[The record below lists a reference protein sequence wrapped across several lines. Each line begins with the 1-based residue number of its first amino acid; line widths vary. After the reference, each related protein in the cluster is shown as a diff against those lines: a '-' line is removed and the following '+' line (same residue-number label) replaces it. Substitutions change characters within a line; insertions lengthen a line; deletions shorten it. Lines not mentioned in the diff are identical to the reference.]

1 MKPFSHWG
9 LERPRTSFL
18 FTGLFA
24 LVMVVLAALPAI
36 APATFSFLH
45 PPQIDTDPENML
57 AEDEPKRVFHREA
70 KSEYALYD
78 QIVVGVIAPGNPDGV
93 FNPGTLA
100 NVAALVDY
108 AAGLEGVIGPEIL
121 SPGTVDNIE
130 QAGLGT
136 VSFDWLMPEVPTNR
150 EDSLAVRDRL
160 LNLPMMKGSMISE
173 DGRSLLLYIPIE
185 SKDLSHQVSTALL
198 EKIATLPLAETGE
211 EYHITGL
218 PVANDTFGVEM
229 FKQMALSAPMA
240 MVLILL
246 LMYFF
251 FRRWSIILA
260 PMIVA
265 MFSVMA
271 TMGLLVAT
279 GQTIHIMS
287 SMIPIFIMP
296 IAVLDGVHMLS
307 EFYDVYPR
315 FRDRKKA
322 MKHVLGQLWKPM
334 LFTSITTMAG
344 FGSLALAPIPPVQV
358 FGIFIA
364 FGVFLAW
371 ILTIILIPAWVALFK
386 EEHFEGFGGAKAAA
400 DTEKPGRILPLIG
413 RGAVR
418 FRFAVLAGALII
430 AGVAAYGISLI
441 RINDN
446 PVRWFEKDHRIRV
459 ADSLLNERFAGT
471 YPAYLNLRA
480 DSPDAFKDPEL
491 LRYITRLEEAVAANP
506 NVGATRSLPEV
517 VMTVYRELL
526 EGDPAYFRIPDSAAG
541 VAQTLLTY
549 ESSHRPEDL
558 YHLVTPDY
566 SEAVIWFQLRSGDN
580 HDMESVVRD
589 VDAFLAANPP
599 PRELQS
605 EWFGLTYI
613 NVIWQDRMVAGMLN
627 SLLSSFAVV
636 LILMM
641 VLFRSFLWGIL
652 AMIPLTLTIGF
663 LYGVI
668 GLIGKD
674 YDMPVAVL
682 SSLSLGLAVD
692 YAIHFLARS
701 REIQSRTGSWG
712 DSIREIFSEPA
723 RAISRNIIVVGVGFL
738 PLLLAPLVPYQT
750 VGFLISSILLVAG
763 AVTLVLLPA
772 LITVLRKYLFPSEPE
787 TLSSGT
793 SHE

>member
-1 MKPFSHWG
+1 MKAFSQWG
-9 LERPRTSFL
+9 LDRPRLSF
-18 FTGLFA
+18 FVAGLFA
-24 LVMVVLAALPAI
+24 LVLVLLAALPAI
-36 APATFSFLH
+36 APSTFSFLH

-57 AEDEPKRVFHREA
+57 ADDEPERVFHRESKDA
-70 KSEYALYD
+70 YALYD
-78 QIVVGVIAPGNPDGV
+78 QIVVGVIAPENPDGV

-100 NVAALVDY
+100 NVDALVEF
-108 AAGLEGVIGPEIL
+108 AADLDGVIGPEIL

-136 VSFDWLMPEVPTNR
+136 VSFDWLMPSVPTDR
-150 EDSLAVRDRL
+150 EESLAVRDRL
-160 LNLPMMKGSMISE
+160 LNLPMMKGSMVSE

-185 SKDLSHQVSTALL
+185 SKDLSYQVSSALL
-198 EKIATLPLAETGE
+198 GKIETFSLAETGE

-229 FKQMALSAPMA
+229 FKQMAISAPMA

-246 LMYFF
+246 LMYVF

-322 MKHVLGQLWKPM
+322 MRHVLGQLWKPM
-334 LFTSITTMAG
+334 LFTSITTIAG

-371 ILTIILIPAWVALFK
+371 ILTILLIPAWVALFSEK
-386 EEHFEGFGGAKAAA
+386 HFEGFGGGGASA
-400 DTEKPGRILPLIG
+400 DNETPGKILPAIG

-418 FRFAVLAGALII
+418 FRMPILIGAAVIAVVAG
-430 AGVAAYGISLI
+430 YGISLI

-480 DSPDAFKDPEL
+480 DSPDAFKDPDL
-491 LRYITRLEEAVAANP
+491 LRYMTRLEEAVAANP

-526 EGDPAYFRIPDSAAG
+526 EGNPDYFRIPDSSAG

-549 ESSHRPEDL
+549 ESSHRPDDL

-580 HDMESVVRD
+580 HDMESVVDD
-589 VDAFLAANPP
+589 VEDFLRENPP
-599 PRELQS
+599 PQEIES

-613 NVIWQDRMVAGMLN
+613 NVIWQDRMVAGMLS

-636 LILMM
+636 LVLMII
-641 VLFRSFLWGIL
+641 LFRSPLWGVL

-701 REIQSRTGSWG
+701 REIQARVGTWKGSVT
-712 DSIREIFSEPA
+712 EIFSEPA

-738 PLLLAPLVPYQT
+738 PLLFAPLVPYQT
-750 VGFLISSILLVAG
+750 VGVLISSILLVAG
-763 AVTLVLLPA
+763 GVTLILLPA
-772 LITVLRKYLFPSEPE
+772 LITVLRKRLFSNEPE
-787 TLSSGT
+787 TL
-793 SHE
+793 

>member
-1 MKPFSHWG
+1 MKAFSQWG
-9 LERPRTSFL
+9 LDRPRLSF
-18 FTGLFA
+18 FVAGLFA
-24 LVMVVLAALPAI
+24 LVLVLLAALPAI
-36 APATFSFLH
+36 APSTFSFLH

-57 AEDEPKRVFHREA
+57 ADDEPERVFHRESKDA
-70 KSEYALYD
+70 YALYD
-78 QIVVGVIAPGNPDGV
+78 QIVVGVIAPENPDGV

-100 NVAALVDY
+100 NVDALVEF
-108 AAGLEGVIGPEIL
+108 AADLDGVIGPEIL

-136 VSFDWLMPEVPTNR
+136 VSFDWLMPSVPTDR
-150 EDSLAVRDRL
+150 EESLAVRDRL
-160 LNLPMMKGSMISE
+160 LNLPMMKGSMVSE

-185 SKDLSHQVSTALL
+185 TKDLSYQVSSALL
-198 EKIATLPLAETGE
+198 GKIETFSLEETGE

-229 FKQMALSAPMA
+229 FKQMAISAPMA

-246 LMYFF
+246 LMYVF

-322 MKHVLGQLWKPM
+322 MRHVLGQLWKPM
-334 LFTSITTMAG
+334 LFTSITTIAG

-371 ILTIILIPAWVALFK
+371 ILTILLIPAWVALFSEK
-386 EEHFEGFGGAKAAA
+386 HFEGFGGGGASA
-400 DTEKPGRILPLIG
+400 DHETPGKILPAIG

-418 FRFAVLAGALII
+418 FRMPILIGAAVIAVVAG
-430 AGVAAYGISLI
+430 YGISLI

-480 DSPDAFKDPEL
+480 DSPDAFKDPDL
-491 LRYITRLEEAVAANP
+491 LRYMTRLEEAVAANP

-526 EGDPAYFRIPDSAAG
+526 EGNPDYFRIPDSSAG

-549 ESSHRPEDL
+549 ESSHRPDDL

-580 HDMESVVRD
+580 HDMESVVDD
-589 VDAFLAANPP
+589 VEDFLRENPP
-599 PRELQS
+599 PQEIES

-613 NVIWQDRMVAGMLN
+613 NVIWQDRMVAGMLS

-636 LILMM
+636 LVLMII
-641 VLFRSFLWGIL
+641 LFRSPLWGVL

-701 REIQSRTGSWG
+701 REIQARVGTWKGSVT
-712 DSIREIFSEPA
+712 EIFSEPA

-738 PLLLAPLVPYQT
+738 PLLFAPLVPYQT
-750 VGFLISSILLVAG
+750 VGVLISSILLVAG
-763 AVTLVLLPA
+763 GVTLILLPA
-772 LITVLRKYLFPSEPE
+772 LITVLRKRLFSNEPE
-787 TLSSGT
+787 TL
-793 SHE
+793 